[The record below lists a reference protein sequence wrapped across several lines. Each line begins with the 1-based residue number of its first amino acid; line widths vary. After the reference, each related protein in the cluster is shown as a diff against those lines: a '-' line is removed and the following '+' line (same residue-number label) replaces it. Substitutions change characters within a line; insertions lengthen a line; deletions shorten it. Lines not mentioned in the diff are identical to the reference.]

1 MLAGTWAARLQTAV
15 DPLLAAGRG
24 LWYTSRTMP
33 GRWCHISVVLV
44 STGVLILSAVVH
56 GAQAP
61 LFGPAASPG
70 TPLARLDVA
79 ITAGTAAIVPG
90 RPVALSLDMRPA
102 RGIHVYAPG
111 NAGYIPVSVT
121 LTVPAGVQ
129 VHPAVYPAG
138 EDYVFG
144 DLKEIVKV
152 YSRAFPGAAADRR
165 EPRGGKGRWCLHR
178 NRGLGAIPGVR
189 RQGLL
194 SPRHRAG
201 QYQAADRRARA
212 DAYSGVMS
220 VQQMHG

>member
-1 MLAGTWAARLQTAV
+1 
-15 DPLLAAGRG
+15 
-24 LWYTSRTMP
+24 
-33 GRWCHISVVLV
+33 
-44 STGVLILSAVVH
+44 
-56 GAQAP
+56 
-61 LFGPAASPG
+61 
-70 TPLARLDVA
+70 
-79 ITAGTAAIVPG
+79 
-90 RPVALSLDMRPA
+90 MRPA
-102 RGIHVYAPG
+102 PGIHVYAPG

-129 VHPAVYPAG
+129 VHPAVYPSG

-152 YSRAFPGAAADRR
+152 YSRAFQVRQQIVVSREAAKAAGASID
-165 EPRGGKGRWCLHR
+165 

-201 QYQAADRRARA
+201 QYQAADCRARA
-212 DAYSGVMS
+212 DAYSGLMS